1 MVGWRNADPVSVLLL
16 LAHKEKTPTMME
28 SEQTRTKQLKLN
40 NERVRIV
47 MRKLAVPVGIVIVW
61 LIVSKME
68 FFKPRV
74 IPSPENMKEAFLGLY
89 ELLPGAILTTLTMT
103 LTGFAI
109 GTAFGTVM
117 GLVMAY
123 SRAVREFLGSV
134 FDFLRPVPVF
144 ALIPLFILWFGIGRA
159 PQVALIAMG
168 TSVILGVTT
177 LEAIRNVPSIYIR
190 AALTLGASRQH
201 IYRTVIVPYIIPHLI
216 GAIRVAAAAS
226 WGLDV
231 AAEFM
236 GSQQGL
242 GYLIVLQQIY
252 LRTAGI
258 ILLVIVYS
266 ILAVITDVVIA
277 MIEARVTRWT
287 ERRAGIGVVASIVG
301 SA

>member
-1 MVGWRNADPVSVLLL
+1 MTESAQPAAKQVTSRGERSRTLL
-16 LAHKEKTPTMME
+16 
-28 SEQTRTKQLKLN
+28 
-40 NERVRIV
+40 
-47 MRKLAVPVGIVIVW
+47 RKLAVPVGIIVTW
-61 LIVSKME
+61 LIVSEME
-68 FFKPRV
+68 LFKPRV
-74 IPSPENMKEAFLGLY
+74 VPSPQHMIEAFLGLY
-89 ELLPGAILTTLTMT
+89 KLLPGAILTTVTMT

-109 GTAFGTVM
+109 GTAFGTLM

-168 TSVILGVTT
+168 TSVVLGVTT
-177 LEAIRNVPSIYIR
+177 LEAIRNVPSIYVR
-190 AALTLGASRQH
+190 AALTLGANRQH
-201 IYRTVIVPYIIPHLI
+201 IYRTVVVPYIIPHLI

-242 GYLIVLQQIY
+242 GYLIILQQIY

-266 ILAVITDVVIA
+266 ILAVITDTLIA
-277 MIEARVTRWT
+277 LIEARVTRWT

-301 SA
+301 AA

>member
-1 MVGWRNADPVSVLLL
+1 MAESIRSGIRW
-16 LAHKEKTPTMME
+16 PTL
-28 SEQTRTKQLKLN
+28 TG
-40 NERVRIV
+40 ERSRSIL
-47 MRKLAVPVGIVIVW
+47 RKLLVPVALVVAWIAI
-61 LIVSKME
+61 SEME
-68 FFKPRV
+68 LVKPRV
-74 IPSPENMKEAFLGLY
+74 IPPVRNMWEAFLGLY
-89 ELLPGAILTTLTMT
+89 ELLPGAILTTVTIT
-103 LTGFAI
+103 LTGLAI
-109 GTAFGTVM
+109 GTVFGTLM
-117 GLVMAY
+117 GLAMAY
-123 SRAVREFLGSV
+123 SRSVREFFGSL

-177 LEAIRNVPSIYIR
+177 LEAIRNVPSIYVR

-201 IYRTVIVPYIIPHLI
+201 IYRTIIVPFIIPHLI
-216 GAIRVAAAAS
+216 GAIRVAAAVS

-242 GYLIVLQQIY
+242 GYLIILQQIY

-266 ILAVITDVVIA
+266 ILAVITDTIIA
-277 MIEARVTRWT
+277 AVEARVTRWT
-287 ERRAGIGVVASIVG
+287 ERRASIGVVASIVG
-301 SA
+301 AT

>member
-1 MVGWRNADPVSVLLL
+1 MTGPSDTNAKKPSRSDDRSRTLRRKLVVPVLLL
-16 LAHKEKTPTMME
+16 VAWVVIARLEIF
-28 SEQTRTKQLKLN
+28 RT
-40 NERVRIV
+40 
-47 MRKLAVPVGIVIVW
+47 
-61 LIVSKME
+61 
-68 FFKPRV
+68 RV
-74 IPSPENMKEAFLGLY
+74 IPPPEAMWKAFLGLY
-89 ELLPGAILTTLTMT
+89 ELLPSAILTTLTMT
-103 LTGFAI
+103 LSGFAI
-109 GTAFGTVM
+109 GTAFGTLM
-117 GLVMAY
+117 GLTMAY
-123 SRAVREFLGSV
+123 SRSVREFLGTI

-159 PQVALIAMG
+159 PQIALIAMG
-168 TSVILGVTT
+168 TSVVLGITT
-177 LEAIRNVPSIYIR
+177 LEAIRNVPSIFVR
-190 AALTLGASRQH
+190 AALTLGGDRQY
-201 IYRTVIVPYIIPHLI
+201 IYRTVILPYIVPHLI

-242 GYLIVLQQIY
+242 GYLIIMQQVY

-266 ILAVITDVVIA
+266 TLAVITDTIIA
-277 MIEARVTRWT
+277 LIEARVTRWT

>member
-1 MVGWRNADPVSVLLL
+1 MVAQVTDTKTKSPTLNDERGRR
-16 LAHKEKTPTMME
+16 LAHK
-28 SEQTRTKQLKLN
+28 L
-40 NERVRIV
+40 I
-47 MRKLAVPVGIVIVW
+47 VPVLLIIVW
-61 LIVSKME
+61 IVVSELELAKA
-68 FFKPRV
+68 RV
-74 IPSPENMKEAFLGLY
+74 IPSMEDMWEAFLGLY
-89 ELLPGAILTTLTMT
+89 EILPGAILTTLSIT

-109 GTAFGTVM
+109 GTALGTLM

-123 SRAVREFLGSV
+123 SRAVREFLGSI

-177 LEAIRNVPSIYIR
+177 LEAIRNVPSIYVR
-190 AALTLGASRQH
+190 AALTLGASRRH
-201 IYRTVIVPYIIPHLI
+201 IYRTVIIPYIIPHLV

-242 GYLIVLQQIY
+242 GYLIILQQTY

-266 ILAVITDVVIA
+266 ILAVITDTVIA
-277 MIEARVTRWT
+277 LIEARVTRWT
-287 ERRAGIGVVASIVG
+287 ERRASLGVVASIVG
-301 SA
+301 GA